1 MPFFF
6 FRVVLAFVVVY
17 VVVLSFSALGRK
29 TRNRGQTP
37 AKSLTR
43 FPTFKNE
50 EEEKEKEEKEE
61 EDFKCGL
68 KNNTNNSTVFCLF
81 GENSACE
88 YSSYYFIVIVI
99 VIIVLSIIVIRT

>member
-50 EEEKEKEEKEE
+50 EEEEEKEEKEE
-61 EDFKCGL
+61 KDFMCGL
-68 KNNTNNSTVFCLF
+68 KNNTNQQHRFLF
-81 GENSACE
+81 VWGEQR
-88 YSSYYFIVIVI
+88 V
-99 VIIVLSIIVIRT
+99 

>member
-99 VIIVLSIIVIRT
+99 ILLLLLLVQSH